1 MSGTEKVWLG
11 TEGAYLGIIVLD
23 QVPFTRTKRGSATQA
38 QMERLFFPAT
48 TCWLRGSVGL
58 YTHQLVDAERAA
70 NGGGEGSPGY
80 GLRWKRTRG
89 NGNRPAVR
97 PPGPEKWSHR
107 LGHPT

>member
-70 NGGGEGSPGY
+70 NGGGGGSPGY
-80 GLRWKRTRG
+80 GLKRG
-89 NGNRPAVR
+89 AA
-97 PPGPEKWSHR
+97 
-107 LGHPT
+107 L